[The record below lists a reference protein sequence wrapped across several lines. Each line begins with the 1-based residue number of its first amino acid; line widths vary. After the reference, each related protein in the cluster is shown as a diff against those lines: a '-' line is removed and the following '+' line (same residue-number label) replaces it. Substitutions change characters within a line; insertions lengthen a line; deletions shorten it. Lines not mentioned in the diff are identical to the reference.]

1 MVRKSTGCWSIAAH
15 QTKVKEGT
23 VVNLI
28 LPNDVS
34 NNAPIQIQV
43 TDPFGNKIS
52 FEAPARKAE
61 NEVFISWDTSNLRAG
76 RYRDIKVFRR
86 NTAGEGT
93 TEEIVSDETPS
104 ELDIEPRELAHQDAI
119 AVTMRRSTPTASPD
133 LPLWVIIKGSAD
145 ALSFDNYKAHMD
157 WVLCN
162 ISPDNL
168 NIRLNQEVKNKY
180 QGSSDSSASI
190 QGLTQKRFLPFTDSD
205 AYRLLKVAT
214 EAFVLT
220 NCAVL
225 LAPDRDFTEGSAEVL
240 KRVEV
245 SLSPFDLRSLWIDY
259 LKIVNGDGT
268 TTLPYLE
275 LITRKFPDIQLKSDI
290 FVDPAVNISEQG
302 QRCYGILKHKLQQPC
317 LLELIWSYWHEE
329 GMLVQTMAAITQR
342 FQNRRSASVSDP
354 LANLETDPL
363 RPLNNLLWSYV
374 QDEIHRLSVIRRAYE
389 YDHHYGL
396 RIYGKAVAD
405 FRPADSRSKFL
416 EAFHNLLNLCA
427 KFYKQDD
434 DTTVVADGFPLL
446 NALRDVHLL
455 LSEGAHNQFGDLPGT
470 ARVEMLMQQ
479 WMLAR
484 PEFREFLP
492 TRSMVAYP
500 EPWMDRVDAMKK
512 LQGWTDVNVL
522 HFRNLGVFGEQ
533 VLLSIR
539 YGAWSETNDPK
550 QAATWARFWRAEVQ
564 GYVHAYRTVT
574 GVDLTTEKVD
584 GTLPAIHLRNRLLS
598 QMRSSQEQS
607 TLTISRSRVS

>member
-1 MVRKSTGCWSIAAH
+1 MVRNPKAGWSTAAH

-28 LPNDVS
+28 LPPTVDEG
-34 NNAPIQIQV
+34 APILVKV
-43 TDPFGNKIS
+43 TDPFGNNIS
-52 FEAPARKAE
+52 FEASARKAE
-61 NEVFISWDTSNLRAG
+61 SETFISWDTSNLRAG
-76 RYRDIKVFRR
+76 RYRDIKVCKKDP
-86 NTAGEGT
+86 AGNGKD
-93 TEEIVSDETPS
+93 EEIVRSNETPS
-104 ELDIEPRELAHQDAI
+104 ELDIEPRELAHQDTI

-162 ISPDNL
+162 IRPENPDR
-168 NIRLNQEVKNKY
+168 RLNQDVQTKY
-180 QGSSDSSASI
+180 QGSSDPPI

-225 LAPDRDFTEGSAEVL
+225 LDSTRDFTEGSAEVL

-245 SLSPFDLRSLWIDY
+245 SLSPSDLHTLWMDY
-259 LKIVNGDGT
+259 LKTVNGDST
-268 TTLPYLE
+268 TTLPYLK

-290 FVDPAVNISEQG
+290 FIDPPVMSTEED

-342 FQNRRSASVSDP
+342 FQNRRSASGSDP

-374 QDEIHRLSVIRRAYE
+374 QDEIHRLSVVRRAYE

-479 WMLAR
+479 WLLAR

-598 QMRSSQEQS
+598 QMRSSQGQS
-607 TLTISRSRVS
+607 TLTIPRSRVS

>member
-1 MVRKSTGCWSIAAH
+1 
-15 QTKVKEGT
+15 
-23 VVNLI
+23 
-28 LPNDVS
+28 
-34 NNAPIQIQV
+34 
-43 TDPFGNKIS
+43 
-52 FEAPARKAE
+52 
-61 NEVFISWDTSNLRAG
+61 LRAG
-76 RYRDIKVFRR
+76 RYRDIKVCKKDP
-86 NTAGEGT
+86 AGNGKD
-93 TEEIVSDETPS
+93 EEIVRSNETPS
-104 ELDIEPRELAHQDAI
+104 ELDIEPRELAHQDTI

-162 ISPDNL
+162 IPPANP
-168 NIRLNQEVKNKY
+168 NIRLNQDVQSKY
-180 QGSSDSSASI
+180 QGSSDPHI

-225 LAPDRDFTEGSAEVL
+225 LDSERDFSEGSAEVL

-245 SLSPFDLRSLWIDY
+245 SLSPSDLHTLWVDY
-259 LKIVNGDGT
+259 LRTVNGNGT

-275 LITRKFPDIQLKSDI
+275 LIMRKFPDIQLKNDI
-290 FVDPAVNISEQG
+290 FIDPSVGASNTDDTDK
-302 QRCYGILKHKLQQPC
+302 RCYGILKQKLQQPC
-317 LLELIWSYWHEE
+317 LLELMWSYWHEE

-342 FQNRRSASVSDP
+342 FQNRRSASGSDP

-374 QDEIHRLSVIRRAYE
+374 QDEIHRLSVVRRAYE

-479 WMLAR
+479 WLLAR
-484 PEFREFLP
+484 PEFRQFLP
-492 TRSMVAYP
+492 ARTMVAYP

-539 YGAWSETNDPK
+539 YGAWSDTNDPK
-550 QAATWARFWRAEVQ
+550 QAANWARFWRAEVQ
-564 GYVHAYRTVT
+564 GYVHAYRVVT
-574 GVDLTTEKVD
+574 GVDLSIDVTGKVD
-584 GTLPAIHLRNRLLS
+584 TTLPAIHLRNRLLS
-598 QMRSSQEQS
+598 QARTPQEQN
-607 TLTISRSRVS
+607 TLTIPRSRVS